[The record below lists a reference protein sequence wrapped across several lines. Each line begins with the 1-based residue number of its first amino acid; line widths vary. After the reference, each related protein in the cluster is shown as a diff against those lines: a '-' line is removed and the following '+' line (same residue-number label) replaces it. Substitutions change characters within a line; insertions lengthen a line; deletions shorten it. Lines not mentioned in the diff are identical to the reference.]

1 MPPIVKSV
9 TYVVEGAQWDSL
21 NSMVMAWIL
30 DQFSNIIKSFVLF
43 INSVHDIWKQQTNKI
58 LLSN

>member
-1 MPPIVKSV
+1 MQTIVKSV

-43 INSVHDIWKQQTNKI
+43 INSVHDIWKQQTKKT